1 MLALGGLLS
10 FHESNDVVA
19 GHEKV
24 RSMLPTCA
32 AANGRQSSL
41 GFGIFKYKDKRYF
54 SKKHFKDAC
63 IGASFSVQIN
73 NFLVLDTRTTQC
85 VQLNVKLG

>member
-10 FHESNDVVA
+10 FHKCNDVVA

-24 RSMLPTCA
+24 RSMPPTCA
-32 AANGRQSSL
+32 ATNGSQSSL
-41 GFGIFKYKDKRYF
+41 SFGIFKCKDKRYF

-73 NFLVLDTRTTQC
+73 NFLVLDIRTTKC